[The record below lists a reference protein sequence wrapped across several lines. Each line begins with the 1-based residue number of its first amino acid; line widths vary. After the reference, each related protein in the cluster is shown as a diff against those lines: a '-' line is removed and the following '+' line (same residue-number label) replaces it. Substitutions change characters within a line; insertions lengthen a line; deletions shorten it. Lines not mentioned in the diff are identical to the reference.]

1 MEIYADYA
9 ATTPVKPEVVDAM
22 MMIYNSHYGNPS
34 SIHAKGRD
42 ARKYLDESRR
52 QIAQLLGADT
62 HEIIFTSGATE
73 SNNTAIKGIVK
84 ANEQLGNHIITSK
97 IEHHSVLHVF
107 EQLEREGFDVTY
119 LDVDDTGAIDL
130 DQLEETITD
139 KTILVSIMFVNNEV
153 GTVQQIYDIQ
163 DIIAETNAYFHV
175 DAVQAIGHLD
185 VKFDEFEID
194 AMSITAHKFG
204 GPKGVGALL
213 VKDHVTLDY
222 PQLGGEQELKRRAG
236 TENLAQIVGMAKALQ
251 LAEKNRDD
259 NNIHLMNL
267 KEQFLVKLQERAIPF
282 ELNGSMTDATGH
294 IVNLYF
300 PFVEVEMMLT
310 LLDMAQIYVSSGSA
324 CTAGSTQPS
333 HVLDAMF
340 EDEERSNHSIRFS
353 LNELTTEN
361 EINAIVAEIH
371 KIYFKFKEES

>member
-1 MEIYADYA
+1 M
-9 ATTPVKPEVVDAM
+9 
-22 MMIYNSHYGNPS
+22 
-34 SIHAKGRD
+34 
-42 ARKYLDESRR
+42 
-52 QIAQLLGADT
+52 
-62 HEIIFTSGATE
+62 
-73 SNNTAIKGIVK
+73 
-84 ANEQLGNHIITSK
+84 
-97 IEHHSVLHVF
+97 LHVF

-259 NNIHLMNL
+259 NNIHLMNI

-300 PFVEVEMMLT
+300 PFVEVETMLT
-310 LLDMAQIYVSSGSA
+310 LLIWHKSMCRLDLHVQQAHTTVA
-324 CTAGSTQPS
+324 CFRCN
-333 HVLDAMF
+333 V
-340 EDEERSNHSIRFS
+340 RR
-353 LNELTTEN
+353 
-361 EINAIVAEIH
+361 
-371 KIYFKFKEES
+371 

>member
-1 MEIYADYA
+1 
-9 ATTPVKPEVVDAM
+9 
-22 MMIYNSHYGNPS
+22 
-34 SIHAKGRD
+34 
-42 ARKYLDESRR
+42 
-52 QIAQLLGADT
+52 
-62 HEIIFTSGATE
+62 
-73 SNNTAIKGIVK
+73 
-84 ANEQLGNHIITSK
+84 
-97 IEHHSVLHVF
+97 
-107 EQLEREGFDVTY
+107 
-119 LDVDDTGAIDL
+119 
-130 DQLEETITD
+130 
-139 KTILVSIMFVNNEV
+139 MFVNNEV

-300 PFVEVEMMLT
+300 PFVEVETMLT

-340 EDEERSNHSIRFS
+340 EDEERSNHSIRFG
-353 LNELTTEN
+353 LTN
-361 EINAIVAEIH
+361 
-371 KIYFKFKEES
+371 